1 MARTLRRWA
10 ALARAQMWPG
20 ITTPMLMSRTGGG
33 CFLFGGVL
41 VFLLVWL
48 APMSFSS
55 TAVQYGNAAAALLVG
70 VTVLLWGQRLQLWQF
85 HLMVVVATLQITVA
99 VYQSA
104 NPATAVSIATLYV
117 FIACVAFFVAWPS
130 AALQLAF
137 SVACCMAAVGVAP
150 TVPWWSGLAVSG
162 STVVLGIVI
171 AILGRMVSSAEM
183 DDITGLPNRR
193 GFDRL
198 LGVAISRVQLGGPR
212 PVIALV
218 CVDGYGAV
226 HEEFGGQ
233 AGDELMQQIVA
244 SWRVALDPEH
254 VLARRGVD
262 EFTVLLPGVT
272 EEEAVS
278 VVDRMRAAIAR
289 SCSAGVAAWQPGE
302 SASLTVARADT
313 ALRRAKRSG
322 RNRTM
327 VESVNQPPL
336 AVELRNA
343 LDAGTVDVRYQPIVD
358 LDDGRV
364 VGVEALVRWTPPSRP
379 DLAAAEVVRIA
390 EETNLIATLG
400 HYVLRQA
407 CMDARWMQQH
417 AQDGKLQLSANVS
430 GLELVQEGYAARV
443 FDILSETGWAAN
455 RLILEVTESV
465 LDVDRPSS
473 IAALQELRAGGVRIA
488 IDDFG
493 TGYSSLS
500 RLQVLPADFLKL
512 DASFIAAV
520 TPSSPEVP
528 PLLQAVAALAEA
540 LHLPVVAEGVE
551 TVEQLSVLR
560 RLGLTL
566 AQGFY
571 FGEAQSPDELVA
583 AMESRAVS
591 PPRAAIPR

>member
-520 TPSSPEVP
+520 TPPSPEVP

>member
-226 HEEFGGQ
+226 HEEFGSQ

-278 VVDRMRAAIAR
+278 VVDRMRGAIAR

-364 VGVEALVRWTPPSRP
+364 VGVEALVRWTPASHP

-520 TPSSPEVP
+520 TPPSPEVP

>member
-1 MARTLRRWA
+1 MGRRLRRWA

-20 ITTPMLMSRTGGG
+20 ITTPTLMSRTVGG
-33 CFLFGGVL
+33 CFLFGAFL
-41 VFLLVWL
+41 VFLLATL
-48 APMSFSS
+48 APLSFSS
-55 TAVQYGNAAAALLVG
+55 TEVQYGNAAAALVVG

-85 HLMVVVATLQITVA
+85 HLMVVVATLQITVS
-99 VYQSA
+99 VYEAA

-117 FIACVAFFVAWPS
+117 FIACVAFFVAWPI
-130 AALQLAF
+130 AALQLALA
-137 SVACCMAAVGVAP
+137 VACCMTAVGLAP

-162 STVVLGIVI
+162 SMVGLGVVI

-212 PVIALV
+212 PAIALV
-218 CVDGYGAV
+218 CVDGYGAI
-226 HEEFGGQ
+226 HEEFGSQ

-272 EEEAVS
+272 EEDAVS

-302 SASLTVARADT
+302 VASLTVARADT

-364 VGVEALVRWTPPSRP
+364 VGVEALVRWTPASHPG
-379 DLAAAEVVRIA
+379 LAAAEVVSIA

-400 HYVLRQA
+400 HYVLRRA
-407 CMDARWMQQH
+407 CLDARWMQQH
-417 AQDGKLQLSANVS
+417 APCPKLYLSANVS
-430 GLELVQEGYAARV
+430 GLELVEEGYATRV
-443 FDILSETGWAAN
+443 FGILNETGWAAN
-455 RLILEVTESV
+455 RFILEVTESV

-473 IAALQELRAGGVRIA
+473 IAALQELRAGGVKIA

-500 RLQVLPADFLKL
+500 RLQVLPTDFLKL

-520 TPSSPEVP
+520 TPPSPEVP

-551 TVEQLSVLR
+551 TVEQLAVLR
-560 RLGLTL
+560 RLGLNL

-571 FGEAQSPDELVA
+571 FGEAQTPDELVA
-583 AMESRAVS
+583 AMESRAVN